1 MQQRRLGNTGLEV
14 SRLALGTMTWGRDTD
29 EHEAR
34 DQLQLFLEAGG
45 NFIDTA
51 DTYADGRSEEIVGAL
66 LSETVERSSVVIATK
81 ATSVPPPRRFNAS
94 RGHLLAALDRSL
106 VRLGVDYVDLW
117 QLHAWDPRTPLDE
130 TLAAIDAAISSGRVR
145 YAGISNYSGWQLTQ
159 AATHQ
164 QALRHT
170 PIISAQHEYSLLQRG
185 VEREVVPAALALGIG
200 ILPWSPL
207 GRGVLSGKYRAG
219 IPSDSRGAS
228 THFASFVQ
236 PFLGEKPR
244 GIVDA
249 VVTAAD
255 GLGVAPVEVAL
266 SWVRDRPG
274 VVAPIVGA
282 RTAGQLRGVL
292 LSEDL
297 TLPNEIVDALDDVS
311 APPMAY
317 PEAGWA
323 QPAHLERPEWNRPN
337 LDDSV

>member
-1 MQQRRLGNTGLEV
+1 MQRRRLGNTGLEV

-34 DQLQLFLEAGG
+34 DQLLSFLEAGG

-51 DTYADGRSEEIVGAL
+51 DTYTDGRSEEIVGLL
-66 LSETVERSSVVIATK
+66 LSESVERSQVVIATK
-81 ATSVPPPRRFNAS
+81 ATSVPAPRRFNAS

-106 VRLGVDYVDLW
+106 ARLGVDYIDLW

-130 TLAAIDAAISSGRVR
+130 SLEAIDTAVKSGRVR
-145 YAGISNYSGWQLTQ
+145 YAGISNYSGWQLAQ
-159 AATHQ
+159 AATAQSSLHR
-164 QALRHT
+164 APVVT
-170 PIISAQHEYSLLQRG
+170 AQHEYSLLQRG
-185 VEREVVPAALALGIG
+185 VEREIVPAALALGIG

-207 GRGVLSGKYRAG
+207 GRGVLTGKYRTG

-236 PFLGEKPR
+236 PLLGDRPR
-244 GIVDA
+244 AIVDA

-266 SWVRDRPG
+266 AWVRDRPG
-274 VVAPIVGA
+274 VVAPIIGA
-282 RTAGQLRGVL
+282 RTAGQLRGAL
-292 LSEDL
+292 LSEEL
-297 TLPNEIVDALDDVS
+297 SLPNEIVDALDDVS
-311 APPMAY
+311 APPLGY

-323 QPAHLERPEWNRPN
+323 QPQHLVRPEWNQIH
-337 LDDSV
+337 DSE